1 MAIIPLLALP
11 LILYSP
17 SLSSAS
23 DSLTKGSSLLV
34 ENTNDLLISPR
45 GTFIAGFF
53 PVGDNAYCFA
63 IWFDEPFCNNNCT
76 IVWMAN
82 RDQPVN
88 GKRSAL
94 SLLKSGNLILTDAGR
109 ITVWATDTVSES
121 SVHLQLQESGNLV
134 LNNSEGDILWQ
145 SFDFPTNTLLLLQ
158 PLSKD
163 KQLVSSRSQTNYSS
177 GFYKLL
183 FDNDN
188 VLHLLFASPSIT
200 SLYWPDPELL
210 VFEAK
215 RSTYN
220 NSRRA
225 YFDPLGNFS
234 SSDKFFSKSAD
245 YGANFQRRLTI
256 DSDGNLRLYSREDKR
271 EAWTVSWQA
280 ISQPC
285 SIHGICGPNS
295 VCNYV
300 PSSGRNCSCLRG
312 FKMKDVTDWS
322 LGCEPEIKLC
332 LTNETNFLRLTNV
345 QFYGYDY
352 GFYPNYTLDRCKEV
366 CSQRCDCPGFQFR
379 FSKHGNPNNTPY
391 CFVKFRLLNGFR
403 SPSFEDDFYLKVPI
417 TSPYPAPVEESRLH
431 CAVEITKLDRVYT
444 KIPENGTLKFLLW
457 FASIVGAIEFTGIF
471 LVWCFLMRTHQ
482 TSVVVKQD
490 YLQVATGFRKFT
502 YTELEKAT
510 HGFREEIGRGAGGIV
525 YRGVLSDHRIAAVKR
540 LTDEASQGEAQFR
553 AEVSVIGKLNHMN
566 LIEMWGYCAEG
577 KHRLVVYE
585 CMEHGSLAD
594 NLSSN
599 TLDWKQ
605 RFNIALGVAKGLSY
619 LHEEC
624 LEWVLHCDIKPQN
637 ILLDLGYQ
645 PKVSDFGLS
654 HPLKTDSHG
663 ISRLSRIR
671 GTRGYIAPE
680 WVLNLP
686 ITSKVDVYSY
696 GMVLLEMVTG
706 KSPTADIEDRR
717 LVTWVKE
724 NIKGA
729 SAMDLS
735 MEKIV
740 NPDVEGNYDK
750 TQMKILVGVALKC
763 ANEDKDT
770 RPTMRQVVEMLLQYE
785 KHNSES
791 VEFTIE

>member
-1 MAIIPLLALP
+1 MAILLLLALP
-11 LILYSP
+11 LILSSP
-17 SLSSAS
+17 SLSLAS
-23 DSLTKGSSLLV
+23 DSLTKDSSLLV
-34 ENTNDLLISPR
+34 ENTNDLLISPS
-45 GTFIAGFF
+45 GIFIAGFF

-94 SLLKSGNLILTDAGR
+94 SLLKSGNLILSDAGR
-109 ITVWATDTVSES
+109 VTVWATDTVSES
-121 SVHLQLQESGNLV
+121 SVHLHLQDSGNL
-134 LNNSEGDILWQ
+134 
-145 SFDFPTNTLLLLQ
+145 

-188 VLHLLFASPSIT
+188 VLHLLFASPNIT
-200 SLYWPDPELL
+200 SLYWPDPELS

-215 RSTYN
+215 RSSYN

-271 EAWTVSWQA
+271 DAWTVSWQA

-285 SIHGICGPNS
+285 NIHGICGPNS

-300 PSSGRNCSCLRG
+300 PSSGRNCSCLQG

-332 LTNETNFLRLTNV
+332 STNEINFLRLTQV

-391 CFVKFRLLNGFR
+391 CFVKFRLLNGHR
-403 SPSFEDDFYLKVPI
+403 SPSFEGDFYLKVPK
-417 TSPYPAPVEESRLH
+417 TSSLYSAPVEESRLH
-431 CAVEITKLDRVYT
+431 CAGEITKLDRMYT

-457 FASIVGAIEFTGIF
+457 FASIIGAIEFTGIF
-471 LVWCFLMRTHQ
+471 LVWCFLVRTHQ
-482 TSVVVKQD
+482 NSVALKQD

-502 YTELEKAT
+502 YAELEKAT
-510 HGFREEIGRGAGGIV
+510 HGFSEEIGRGAGGIV

-540 LTDEASQGEAQFR
+540 LIDEASQGEAQFR

-566 LIEMWGYCAEG
+566 LIEMWGYCADG
-577 KHRLVVYE
+577 KHRLVVCEY
-585 CMEHGSLAD
+585 MEHGSLAD

-599 TLDWKQ
+599 ALDWKK
-605 RFNIALGVAKGLSY
+605 RFNIA
-619 LHEEC
+619 
-624 LEWVLHCDIKPQN
+624 
-637 ILLDLGYQ
+637 LDLGYQ

-680 WVLNLP
+680 WVLNRP

-706 KSPTADIEDRR
+706 KSPTVDIEDRR
-717 LVTWVKE
+717 LVSWVKE

-735 MEKIV
+735 MERIV
-740 NPDVEGNYDK
+740 NPNVEGNYDK

-763 ANEDKDT
+763 VNEDKDT

-785 KHNSES
+785 KHHSES